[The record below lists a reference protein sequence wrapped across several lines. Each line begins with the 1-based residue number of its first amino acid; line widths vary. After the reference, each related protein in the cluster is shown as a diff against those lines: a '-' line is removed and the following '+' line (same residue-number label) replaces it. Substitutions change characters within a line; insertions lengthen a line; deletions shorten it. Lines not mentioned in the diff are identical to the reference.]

1 MIKQTAITLAI
12 IPFFTTFAT
21 AQQYSDSDS
30 KELQNYTTRASKYI
44 SENTK
49 GSPYFNEDFQMGSLL
64 NESTVLFP
72 DVALRY
78 NALNDEFQIK
88 TSLNESSKNI
98 QAVIKKIDVYV
109 KVGDAIYT
117 YLLPSGEVGGYYNV
131 LVEGTKKSIYKKF
144 SKKFI
149 EGAQSVNMMTGN
161 HPNRL
166 IDETNYYLVSADGTI
181 EELPNSKNRRLKLI
195 AGKNYKNLKKYAK
208 SNDLNAKNE
217 EDLIKLVKYYNQNY

>member
-1 MIKQTAITLAI
+1 MIKQLAFVLI
-12 IPFFTTFAT
+12 SLVFFSTSSK
-21 AQQYSDSDS
+21 AQQYSDSNS
-30 KELQNYTTRASKYI
+30 KELQNYTTRASKYNP
-44 SENTK
+44 ENTK
-49 GSPYFNEDFQMGSLL
+49 GTPYQTEDFQTGSLL
-64 NESTVLFP
+64 NESTVIFP

-88 TSLNESSKNI
+88 SSLNESNKNI
-98 QAVIKKIDVYV
+98 QAVMKKTDLYV

-131 LVEGTKKSIYKKF
+131 LVEGTKKSIYKKL
-144 SKKFI
+144 SKKFV

-166 IDETNYYLVSADGTI
+166 VDETKYYLVSEDGTI

-195 AGKNYKNLKKYAK
+195 AAKDYKSFKKYAK
-208 SNDLNAKNE
+208 SNDLNVKSE
-217 EDLIKLVKYYNQNY
+217 EDLIKLVEYYNQTY